1 MYDENSILSTMNE
14 LSLLTNEAIKI
25 LNNIETLSNKINNC
39 FKEDDKNI
47 FDYYFNNIKYN
58 INSANNKL
66 RSYTINLN
74 NIISKDNNV

>member
-39 FKEDDKNI
+39 FKEDDKSSEI
-47 FDYYFNNIKYN
+47 G
-58 INSANNKL
+58 
-66 RSYTINLN
+66 
-74 NIISKDNNV
+74 